1 MAASDRV
8 IARRHDTPRP
18 DDSRGT
24 GRMPEELL
32 SEQIQRLAIFA
43 AIAGSLWTF
52 ALLLDVTVMPAAN
65 GTGLWNWR
73 TIPVEVA
80 AAVVSAILWFVFKH
94 SSLSLA
100 AKKDSG

>member
-32 SEQIQRLAIFA
+32 SEQVQRLAVFA
-43 AIAGSLWTF
+43 AIAGTLWTF
-52 ALLLDVTVMPAAN
+52 ALLLDVTVLPAAN
-65 GTGLWNWR
+65 GTGLLNWR
-73 TIPVEVA
+73 TIPVEIAGGVMSA
-80 AAVVSAILWFVFKH
+80 ALWVVFTRA
-94 SSLSLA
+94 SLSLHV
-100 AKKDSG
+100 K